1 MHQEGINHFFGFFER
16 GLFFGFLERALRRKE
31 KNDGPAR
38 GPSTQVPRCS
48 RRQVRRP
55 QDFAIPGCLPLH
67 FHHYCHKAQ
76 GKRTAGQ
83 EEAPW
88 GGACEGWPALGGRA
102 GPQAEVPLRRP
113 PQAGEGAEL
122 ARRGSRGLPKPK
134 PPAPLRAPAK
144 KSKSKPQKE
153 ATEHIVENGSESRS
167 THPRASLSWRSQTAW
182 PCRRLPRRHSRR
194 SPRSRS
200 RARHLVFTP
209 RGAASWLRGRAKIRS
224 PLGTGRRSHRK
235 SRLSQ
240 LQTPQASLS
249 VVCVRF
255 AGEGC

>member
-1 MHQEGINHFFGFFER
+1 M
-16 GLFFGFLERALRRKE
+16 
-31 KNDGPAR
+31 
-38 GPSTQVPRCS
+38 
-48 RRQVRRP
+48 
-55 QDFAIPGCLPLH
+55 
-67 FHHYCHKAQ
+67 
-76 GKRTAGQ
+76 
-83 EEAPW
+83 
-88 GGACEGWPALGGRA
+88 
-102 GPQAEVPLRRP
+102 RRP